1 MSGTNKP
8 NRTQTYA
15 VATSKMPLDL
25 FNLVEQFRASKKIT
39 TRNETII
46 ILVTAGLQ
54 KLGFLDDDK
63 TLTNI
68 EEGC

>member
-25 FNLVEQFRASKKIT
+25 FNLVEQFRASEKIT

>member
-25 FNLVEQFRASKKIT
+25 FNLVEQFRASEKIT

-68 EEGC
+68 EGGC

>member
-25 FNLVEQFRASKKIT
+25 FNLVEQFRASEKIT

-68 EEGC
+68 EERC

>member
-25 FNLVEQFRASKKIT
+25 FNLVEQFRASEKLT